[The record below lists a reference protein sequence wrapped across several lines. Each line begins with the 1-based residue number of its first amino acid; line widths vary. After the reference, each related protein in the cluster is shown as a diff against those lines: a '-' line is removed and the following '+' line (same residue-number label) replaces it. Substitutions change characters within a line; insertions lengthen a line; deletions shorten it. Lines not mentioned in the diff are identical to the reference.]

1 MAFPMTDDYRKIEAW
16 SFRADLKVL
25 RAGGLGRTIILAEYA
40 EDIHQ
45 MDDFESAIDAYQAC
59 RSFIITNCAEALDEF
74 DRLVPKPNESDFS
87 GTKARHGHL

>member
-1 MAFPMTDDYRKIEAW
+1 MAFPMTDHYREFEVW
-16 SFRADLKVL
+16 SFRADLKAL
-25 RAGGLGRTIILAEYA
+25 HAGGKDRTIILAHYA

-74 DRLVPKPNESDFS
+74 DRLVPKPNEDDHS
-87 GTKARHGHL
+87 GKL